1 MIQAAEEVGSRAFRG
16 RDEATGKRMTDEA
29 IPVFADAT
37 PRIRR
42 VAVDRPWAWLAA
54 GWRDVMAAPG
64 VSIAYGAMMVAVTY
78 LLLLILL
85 QAGVFWLVLPL
96 TAGFFFTAPLLA
108 VGLYETSRRLAAGE
122 PVSLG
127 AALGA
132 YRRNGTQLSYMGV
145 ILGLFHLGWIRIAT
159 LIFAVFFG
167 IGFSPTWES
176 LVVKLMAPN
185 AIPFWAVGSLVGA
198 VLAALVFAISAI
210 SIPMLLDRDVNVFT
224 AVATS
229 FTAVRENW
237 PAMTL
242 WAGLIVAFTAF
253 GVIPL
258 FLGLAVTMPL
268 VGHATWHA
276 YKDIVE

>member
-1 MIQAAEEVGSRAFRG
+1 
-16 RDEATGKRMTDEA
+16 MTDEA

-37 PRIRR
+37 PKIRR
-42 VAVDRPWAWLAA
+42 VAVDRPWTWLAA
-54 GWRDVMAAPG
+54 GWRDVLAAPG
-64 VSIAYGAMMVAVTY
+64 VSLAYGALMVGLTY
-78 LLLLILL
+78 FLLFVLL
-85 QAGVFWLVLPL
+85 QSGVFWLVLPL
-96 TAGFFFTAPLLA
+96 SAGFFFTAPLLA

-127 AALGA
+127 HAFAA
-132 YRRNGTQLSYMGV
+132 YKRNGTQLSYMGV

-167 IGFSPTWES
+167 IGFNPSWEN

-185 AIPFWAVGSLVGA
+185 AIPFWTVGTAVGA

-237 PAMTL
+237 APMAL
-242 WAGLIVAFTAF
+242 WAGLIVVFTGF
-253 GVIPL
+253 GLIPL

-276 YKDIVE
+276 YRDLVE

>member
-1 MIQAAEEVGSRAFRG
+1 M
-16 RDEATGKRMTDEA
+16 RMTDEA

-42 VAVDRPWAWLAA
+42 VPVDRPWTWLAA
-54 GWRDVMAAPG
+54 GWRDILAAPG
-64 VSIAYGAMMVAVTY
+64 VSLAYGALMVALTY
-78 LLLLILL
+78 VLLFVLV
-85 QAGVFWLVLPL
+85 QSGVFWLVLPL
-96 TAGFFFTAPLLA
+96 SAGFFFTAPLLA
-108 VGLYETSRRLAAGE
+108 VGLYETSRRIAAGE

-127 AALGA
+127 AAFGA

-145 ILGLFHLGWIRIAT
+145 ILGLFHLGWIRLAT

-167 IGFSPTWES
+167 LGFNPAWDN
-176 LVVKLMAPN
+176 LIVRLMAPS
-185 AIPFWAVGSLVGA
+185 AIPFWALGTAVGA
-198 VLAALVFAISAI
+198 VLAALVFAISAF

-237 PAMTL
+237 APMTL
-242 WAGLIVAFTAF
+242 WAGLIVVFTGF
-253 GVIPL
+253 GLIPL

>member
-1 MIQAAEEVGSRAFRG
+1 
-16 RDEATGKRMTDEA
+16 MTDEA
-29 IPVFADAT
+29 IPVFAAAT

-42 VAVDRPWAWLAA
+42 VSVDRPWAWLAA
-54 GWRDVMAAPG
+54 GWRDVMAAPQ
-64 VSIAYGAMMVAVTY
+64 VSIAYGALLVVLTY
-78 LLLLILL
+78 LLLVVLL
-85 QAGVFWLVLPL
+85 QAEVFWLVLPL

-108 VGLYETSRRLAAGE
+108 VGLYETSKRLAAGE
-122 PVSLG
+122 PVGLG
-127 AALGA
+127 HALLA
-132 YRRNGTQLSYMGV
+132 YKRNGTQLSYMGV
-145 ILGLFHLGWIRIAT
+145 ILGLFHLGWIRIAL

-167 IGFSPTWES
+167 VGFNPTWETI
-176 LVVKLMAPN
+176 LVKLIAPQ
-185 AIPFWAVGSLVGA
+185 ALPFWAVGTAVGA

-237 PAMTL
+237 AAMTL

-253 GVIPL
+253 GVLPL

-276 YKDIVE
+276 YKDLVE